1 MAGAAPSLWPN
12 PILTLTPTLT
22 PTLTLTRC
30 GSAALGGYLADRFG
44 YTFTFLVTASI
55 QGTATL
61 LQATL
66 VFVVPRSEQPASAAS
81 VARAAAVVAAEAEP
95 DGPAVAATGSVQ

>member
-1 MAGAAPSLWPN
+1 MDFVPSN
-12 PILTLTPTLT
+12 
-22 PTLTLTRC
+22 TRARWKSLDSIGVFGWC

-44 YTFTFLVTASI
+44 YTFTFLVTAAV

-66 VFVVPRSEQPASAAS
+66 MLIVPRSEKQPADAPSAT
-81 VARAAAVVAAEAEP
+81 VAAEPDEP
-95 DGPAVAATGSVQ
+95 ATAGIQ